1 MKTRYDT
8 YHRSI
13 ASLGRQSAD
22 LTEARDRAR
31 PVRTDPH
38 APSVQPS
45 VLEAFHPDI
54 SQAVTLLWGHP
65 EMNQYFERLWL
76 DDGSG
81 TPIAPMRRTRRV
93 DARICGTRSRAA
105 ADLSD

>member
-38 APSVQPS
+38 APSEERGNIVRNLDPWYQAFGVQPGQK
-45 VLEAFHPDI
+45 L
-54 SQAVTLLWGHP
+54 
-65 EMNQYFERLWL
+65 YL
-76 DDGSG
+76 DPAG
-81 TPIAPMRRTRRV
+81 RV
-93 DARICGTRSRAA
+93 RIW
-105 ADLSD
+105 